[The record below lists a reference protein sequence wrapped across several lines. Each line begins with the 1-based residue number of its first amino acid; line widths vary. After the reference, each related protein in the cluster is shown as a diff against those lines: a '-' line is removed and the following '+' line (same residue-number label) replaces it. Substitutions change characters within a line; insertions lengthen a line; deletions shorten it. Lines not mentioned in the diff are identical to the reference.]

1 MILHIKL
8 MPFAGGDTVDILR
21 VNMKEKRIVREELPQ
36 GLILY
41 GNRGL
46 IGKILSKEVPATCEP
61 LGRHNK
67 LVLANGPLAS
77 VSISS
82 SGRVS
87 AGAKSPLTGG
97 IKEANSGGIVG
108 FRLARQGIRA
118 LIIEEKPENK
128 DDLFILRIS
137 KDATELVDAKEYK
150 MMGTHELVQRLFER
164 YGEKCGIS
172 CIGPAGEMLMASAGI
187 ANTDMDGNPS
197 RFSGRGGLGA
207 VMGSKGIKAIVIE
220 NDGNHKLEIKNRE
233 RYRAALKD
241 YINEIRN
248 APQTSVGYPLYGTAG
263 IIPTI
268 SVMGALPSYAFR
280 KGSFEKADEISG
292 ERLRELILERGGE
305 GTPTHACM
313 PGCLVRSSN
322 IFPDKTGKKVVASLE
337 YETLCLCG
345 SNLGISN
352 LDDIAEL
359 NYLCNDYGLDS
370 IETGATIGLYM
381 DLGLADFGNAEA
393 AKNLVKEIGKGTLLG
408 KVLGEGSAIT
418 ARIFKSLRAPVVKGQ
433 SIAAHEPRA
442 LKGMSV
448 TYATTPMGAD
458 HTTAVTTRVQKNQ
471 LDPNIWMEYSRD
483 LQVKIAAFDTLG
495 LCMFITTAGPKIPGL
510 VVEMLNGIYGTDYTT
525 DFLEIIGKDVIYT
538 EKEFNT
544 KAGISAADDRMPEFM
559 REEPF
564 PPHNT
569 VADIPQE
576 HYDKFWDRSFWK
588 Q

>member
-1 MILHIKL
+1 L
-8 MPFAGGDTVDILR
+8 DILR
-21 VNMKEKRIVREELPQ
+21 VNMNEKKITREELPQ
-36 GLILY
+36 ELMLY

-67 LVLANGPLAS
+67 LVFANGPLAS

-82 SGRVS
+82 SGRIS

-97 IKEANSGGIVG
+97 IKEANSGGMVG
-108 FRLARQGIRA
+108 FRLAKQGIRA
-118 LIIEEKPENK
+118 LIIEDKPENK
-128 DDLFILRIS
+128 DDLFILHIK
-137 KDATELVDAKEYK
+137 KDVTELIDGNEYK
-150 MMGTHELVQRLFER
+150 MMGTHELAQKLFER
-164 YGEKCGIS
+164 YGKDCAIS
-172 CIGPAGEMLMASAGI
+172 CIGPAGEMLMSSAGI
-187 ANTDMDGNPS
+187 VNTDMDQNPS
-197 RFSGRGGLGA
+197 RLSGRGGLGA
-207 VMGSKGIKAIVIE
+207 VMGSKCIKAIVVE
-220 NDGNHKLEIKNRE
+220 NDGNYKMEIKDKD
-233 RYRAALKD
+233 RYNAALKE
-241 YINEIRN
+241 YIHEIRN
-248 APQTSVGYPLYGTAG
+248 AHQTSVGYTLYGTAG

-268 SVMGALPSYAFR
+268 SVMGAFPSYAFR

-313 PGCLVRSSN
+313 PGCLIRCSN
-322 IFPDKTGKKVVASLE
+322 IFPDKSGKKVVASLE

-370 IETGATIGLYM
+370 IETGATIGVYM
-381 DLGLADFGNAEA
+381 DLGLADFGDAEA

-433 SIAAHEPRA
+433 SMPAHEPRA

-448 TYATTPMGAD
+448 TYSTTPMGAD
-458 HTTAVTTRVQKNQ
+458 HTAGVTTRAPMDQ
-471 LDPNIWMEYSRD
+471 LDPNIWMEFSRN

-495 LCMFITTAGPKIPGL
+495 LCMFVTTAGPKIPGL
-510 VVEMLNGIYGTDYTT
+510 AIEMLNGIYGTDYAPEYIETM
-525 DFLEIIGKDVIYT
+525 GKDVVWT

-544 KAGISAADDRMPEFM
+544 QAGFNEADDRMPEFM

-569 VADIPQE
+569 VSDIPQE
-576 HYDKFWDRSFWK
+576 HYDRFWESSFWGK
-588 Q
+588 